1 MLGIIFRKAQNKTQ
15 DPAKLRR
22 LVVDL
27 IGGLLPQ
34 GRIEDGYLYVEY
46 TKPKGA
52 LLLVQ
57 SGPPLAALGEVRL
70 SKTDVA
76 ALQRVNNPRDP
87 LPLSSLD
94 ELLLK
99 ALRRLHPP
107 RS

>member
-52 LLLVQ
+52 LLLMQ
-57 SGPPLAALGEVRL
+57 SGPPLAALV
-70 SKTDVA
+70 V
-76 ALQRVNNPRDP
+76 
-87 LPLSSLD
+87 
-94 ELLLK
+94 
-99 ALRRLHPP
+99 LRHPP
-107 RS
+107 AEIAKAVAGELCREEFAESVTA